1 MVSRKKSKINNDS
14 TIDLP
19 VVSTSPKSTKPPYP
33 YSCLIALAVR
43 NSLTGT
49 VIIANIFH
57 FIPKVIY
64 FFREIDFSPL
74 FQVNVAQ
81 IYEFVCKYFPFYK
94 TAPSSWKNS
103 IRHTLNFNKWF
114 KKMEAPNSYNS
125 GAYCDTSNYKYK
137 KRYVWA
143 INPCRILKVDSEIQ
157 KWSKMDKND
166 TLKVIEAKKL
176 ESEVKRKKTGKMP
189 KTVMR
194 CFTEISNLFYLCIF
208 PIILGG
214 L

>member
-1 MVSRKKSKINNDS
+1 
-14 TIDLP
+14 
-19 VVSTSPKSTKPPYP
+19 
-33 YSCLIALAVR
+33 
-43 NSLTGT
+43 
-49 VIIANIFH
+49 
-57 FIPKVIY
+57 
-64 FFREIDFSPL
+64 
-74 FQVNVAQ
+74 
-81 IYEFVCKYFPFYK
+81 
-94 TAPSSWKNS
+94 
-103 IRHTLNFNKWF
+103 
-114 KKMEAPNSYNS
+114 MEAPNSYNS

-143 INPCRILKVDSEIQ
+143 INPNRILKVDSEIQ

-166 TLKVIEAKKL
+166 PLKVIEAKKL

-194 CFTEISNLFYLCIF
+194 CFTEILNLFYLCIF